1 MSVVLSLVV
10 AQGDDNF
17 PLNDDTV
24 SPGFL
29 GLGVVLL
36 LGLVMVLLIRSM
48 NKQVRKIQAPREAE
62 LIQQEWER
70 AEAARA
76 AKAAGAGRDAA
87 GPAGSG
93 PAGSG
98 SGDSKAGDSRA
109 GDPDR
114 ADDA

>member
-1 MSVVLSLVV
+1 MLSLVV

-87 GPAGSG
+87 EPAGSG